1 MRRRSAIP
9 LIPFV
14 LLLSGCWNGRM
25 LFSFEQP
32 FWSSLGH
39 DLRLKAFIAAD
50 AARRGYLPR
59 IDVGAGTPDP
69 LEALVSTVSSGR
81 YAVVIVGPL
90 LSFDWAS
97 YVSRFPRTRFVLI
110 DAPVPARDSPSN
122 ALFLTFDRA
131 AAFRDAGRAAAE
143 SVRGRLS
150 ASDLAEPRSALG
162 SRIGVLT
169 SDDSG
174 LSVSE
179 IDAFMRGVADS
190 LDGGKP
196 VLQTL
201 PAPPDRNSIR
211 TAIDQMRRAGAEVF
225 LFGLGEH
232 DPLALEA
239 LRDGGGSAVVADWEA
254 SGAFAAQVLGSVE
267 EDVPGGIMRAWDALR
282 AGATRVD
289 GPVKLVIGKK
299 I

>member
-1 MRRRSAIP
+1 MILS
-9 LIPFV
+9 V
-14 LLLSGCWNGRM
+14 LLLAGCWNGRV

-32 FWSSLGH
+32 FWSSLGA
-39 DLRLKAFIAAD
+39 DARLKASIAGD

-59 IDVGAGTPDP
+59 VDVGGGAPDP
-69 LEALVSTVSSGR
+69 LKALDTIVSTDR

-97 YVSRFPRTRFVLI
+97 YVPKFPRTRFILI
-110 DAPVPARDSPSN
+110 DAPVPAKDQPAN
-122 ALFLTFDRA
+122 AVFLTFDRTS
-131 AAFRDAGRAAAE
+131 AFREAGRAAAE
-143 SVRGRLS
+143 SVRGGPGAPGPAPGS
-150 ASDLAEPRSALG
+150 ELAP
-162 SRIGVLT
+162 RIGVLT

-174 LSVSE
+174 LTE
-179 IDAFMRGVADS
+179 AETDAFASGVADA
-190 LDGGKP
+190 LDGGRP
-196 VLQTL
+196 VTRKLT
-201 PAPPDRNSIR
+201 APLDKNSIR
-211 TAIDQMRRAGAEVF
+211 AAIDQMRRAAAQVF

-254 SGAFAAQVLGSVE
+254 SGAFAGQVLASVE
-267 EDVPGGIMRAWDALR
+267 EDVPGGITRAWDALR
-282 AGATRVD
+282 AGVARVN